1 MVDYW
6 LLFFMIETSLNIA
19 VHILVDKVYQKEK
32 KHRGSPNKINVNNS
46 EYSFNTSKILIIFLQ
61 TWIENTIKIKAISGD
76 MYSLADEKTPTKVY
90 QL

>member
-32 KHRGSPNKINVNNS
+32 KQRASPNKLNVNSS
-46 EYSFNTSKILIIFLQ
+46 EYLFNTSKILIIFLQ

-76 MYSLADEKTPTKVY
+76 MYSLADEKTPTKV
-90 QL
+90 

>member
-32 KHRGSPNKINVNNS
+32 KQRGSPNKINVN
-46 EYSFNTSKILIIFLQ
+46 I
-61 TWIENTIKIKAISGD
+61 
-76 MYSLADEKTPTKVY
+76 
-90 QL
+90 